1 MQTQIGSM
9 ACANE
14 SVLKINFQ
22 KNKPKLITYRNY
34 KKFDNRI
41 FKTEEQKK
49 FKMIG
54 SLVKNIDIFKHI
66 CTDILNKNASLKQ
79 KYVTLNQVKFMDTE
93 LNYAIV
99 MRSKLQK

>member
-1 MQTQIGSM
+1 
-9 ACANE
+9 
-14 SVLKINFQ
+14 
-22 KNKPKLITYRNY
+22 
-34 KKFDNRI
+34 
-41 FKTEEQKK
+41 
-49 FKMIG
+49 MIG

>member
-1 MQTQIGSM
+1 M

-79 KYVTLNQVKFMDTE
+79 KYVTLNHVILMETK
-93 LNYAIV
+93 LNCAVIL
-99 MRSKLQK
+99 RSKLHM

>member
-1 MQTQIGSM
+1 M
-9 ACANE
+9 ACAIE
-14 SVLKINFQ
+14 SVLKMNFQ

-41 FKTEEQKK
+41 FKKEEQKK